1 MEKREFKV
9 GEKVRIKSR
18 EELERLKKANK
29 SGIAITSEML
39 SLAGTVAEVE
49 KATSWYYYLSAD
61 KCCNLWLTEWVE
73 PIEKKHCAVYI
84 KGVPGRGKD
93 VKEALIEAGGEILAG
108 MPAYTFEDAR
118 FLYFVE
124 PKHGFIHGV
133 ECDSLTGR
141 VVQSSWS
148 EIILPE
154 EKVQQKAEEKKLFVL
169 VHDNRCMRRL
179 VNSPEEAKHFAEWIQ
194 KDKPGTEVFVY
205 EVKLH
210 ERINDEIPF

>member
-1 MEKREFKV
+1 MEKLELKV
-9 GEKVRIKSR
+9 GDKVRIKSR
-18 EELERLKKANK
+18 EELEDSRDEDRMTLTSNMFEFAGMVTEVVEVNGECYRLSVDK
-29 SGIAITSEML
+29 G
-39 SLAGTVAEVE
+39 
-49 KATSWYYYLSAD
+49 WY
-61 KCCNLWLTEWVE
+61 NWLPEWVE
-73 PIEKKHCAVYI
+73 PIEKKHCAVFI

-93 VKEALIEAGGEILAG
+93 VKEALLEAGGKILTG
-108 MPAYTFEDAR
+108 LPAYTFEDAK
-118 FLYFVE
+118 FLYFID
-124 PKHGFIHGV
+124 PKDCFIHGV

-154 EKVQQKAEEKKLFVL
+154 ETREPEKEEKKLFVL

-179 VNSPEEAKHFAEWIQ
+179 VNSPEEARHFAEWIQ

-210 ERINDEIPF
+210 ERINELPF

>member
-1 MEKREFKV
+1 MEKLELKV
-9 GEKVRIKSR
+9 GDKVRIKSR
-18 EELERLKKANK
+18 EELERLKKASK
-29 SGIAITSEML
+29 SAIAITSEML
-39 SLAGTVAEVE
+39 SLAGTVAEV
-49 KATSWYYYLSAD
+49 KRATSWYYYLSVD
-61 KCCNLWLTEWVE
+61 ECRNMWLTQWVE
-73 PIEKKHCAVYI
+73 PIEKKHCAVFI

-93 VKEALIEAGGEILAG
+93 VKEALLEAGGKILTG
-108 MPAYTFEDAR
+108 LPAYTFEDAK
-118 FLYFVE
+118 FLYFID
-124 PKHGFIHGV
+124 PKDCFIHGV

-179 VNSPEEAKHFAEWIQ
+179 VNSPEEARHFAEWIQ

-210 ERINDEIPF
+210 ERINELPF